1 MKKVILFTLL
11 AVLCACE
18 KEDQTSTDELK
29 SLVGT
34 EWTGTMPD
42 YFDGAVL
49 VKVISQT
56 QATFTVSSV
65 TVTFSYTYN
74 SSLQTGTLTSEGDTF
89 TFEISGNTLILTDPY
104 SDTYNFTRTK

>member
-11 AVLCACE
+11 AVLFACE
-18 KEDQTSTDELK
+18 KEETKTTDELK

-56 QATFTVSSV
+56 QATFTVNSV

-104 SDTYNFTRTK
+104 SDTYNFTRIK

>member
-11 AVLCACE
+11 AVLFACE

-49 VKVISQT
+49 VKVTSQT

>member
-11 AVLCACE
+11 ALLFACE
-18 KEDQTSTDELK
+18 KEDPSSTDELK
-29 SLVGT
+29 SLAGT

-42 YFDGAVL
+42 YYDGAVM

-56 QATFTVSSV
+56 KATFTVGST

-74 SSLQTGTLTSEGDTF
+74 SSLQTGTFTSEGYTF
-89 TFEISGNTLILTDPY
+89 TFEITGNTLILTDPY
-104 SDTYNFTRTK
+104 SDTYRFTRTK